1 MQHVN
6 KQIQRSGDIQGVNP
20 EILRWAR
27 ETAGLTSKEAV
38 RKIGLRDTKYSSA
51 ASHLNALENGTRKP
65 TRSQLFKMA
74 KHYHRALLIFYLDNP
89 PPKPAKRGVD
99 FRSLPT
105 NYDDSTSKF
114 LDVLLRDLRV
124 RKSMVKAVLENE
136 DETKRLSF
144 VGAKKMREGKSA
156 VLQYLQEL
164 LNVSR
169 EQYRSNSSPE
179 KAFSMLRNAAEKLGI
194 FVLLQSNLGS
204 YHTKINLEVYRG
216 FVIADSIAPFIVIN
230 NQDAVPARSFTL
242 LHELVHLLLG
252 DTGISGLPGGDEYEK
267 FCNDVAGSFLLS
279 PDELGI
285 LDFKNSTDIKT
296 KVDQISKFA
305 NARNLSRTMVTY
317 AAYREGLIG
326 QNTYS
331 ELSQM
336 FRAQWLRT
344 RQIRSEKSG
353 FAPPIV
359 VRRHSLG
366 NKLIEL
372 MRITTNDGSLTT
384 TKAAR
389 VLGIKPQ
396 QVQSIL
402 ATTP

>member
-6 KQIQRSGDIQGVNP
+6 KQIQCSGDIQGVNP

-51 ASHLNALENGTRKP
+51 ASHLKALENGTRKP
-65 TRSQLFKMA
+65 TRSQLVKMA

-89 PPKPAKRGVD
+89 PKPAKPGLD

-124 RKSMVKAVLENE
+124 RQSMVKAVLEDE

-144 VGAKKMREGKSA
+144 VDAKKMHEGKSA

-179 KAFSMLRNAAEKLGI
+179 KAFSMLRNAVEKLGI

-252 DTGISGLPGGDEYEK
+252 DTGISGLPGGDEHEI
-267 FCNDVAGSFLLS
+267 FCNDVASSFLLS

-285 LDFKNSTDIKT
+285 LDFKDSTDIKT

-305 NARNLSRTMVTY
+305 SARHLSRTMVTY

-353 FAPPIV
+353 FAPPII
-359 VRRHSLG
+359 VRRYSLG
-366 NKLIEL
+366 NNLIEL
-372 MRITTNDGSLTT
+372 IRRTTNDGSLTT

-389 VLGIKPQ
+389 ILGVKPQ
-396 QVQSIL
+396 QVQSIV
-402 ATTP
+402 ATTF

>member
-6 KQIQRSGDIQGVNP
+6 KQIQRSGDIRGVNP
-20 EILRWAR
+20 EILLWAR
-27 ETAGLTSKEAV
+27 ETAGLTKKEAAK
-38 RKIGLRDTKYSSA
+38 KIGLRDTNFSSA

-89 PPKPAKRGVD
+89 PKPAKPGVD

-105 NYDDSTSKF
+105 NYEDSSSKF

-124 RKSMVKAVLENE
+124 RQSMVKAVLEDE

-144 VGAKKMREGKSA
+144 VGAKKMHEGKSA

-169 EQYRSNSSPE
+169 EQYRSNSNPE
-179 KAFSMLRNAAEKLGI
+179 KAFSMLRNAVEKLGI

-242 LHELVHLLLG
+242 LHELVHLLLVIQESVG
-252 DTGISGLPGGDEYEK
+252 YQAAMSMKNSAMMSLAV
-267 FCNDVAGSFLLS
+267 FFLS

-285 LDFKNSTDIKT
+285 LDFKDSTDIKT

-305 NARNLSRTMVTY
+305 SARHLSRTMVTN
-317 AAYREGLIG
+317 AACREGLIG
-326 QNTYS
+326 PDTYS
-331 ELSQM
+331 EISQM

-353 FAPPIV
+353 FAPPTV
-359 VRRHSLG
+359 VRPYSLG
-366 NKLIEL
+366 NNLIEL
-372 MRITTNDGSLTT
+372 IRRTTNDGSLTT

-389 VLGIKPQ
+389 ILGVKPQ
-396 QVQSIL
+396 QVQPIV
-402 ATTP
+402 ATTL